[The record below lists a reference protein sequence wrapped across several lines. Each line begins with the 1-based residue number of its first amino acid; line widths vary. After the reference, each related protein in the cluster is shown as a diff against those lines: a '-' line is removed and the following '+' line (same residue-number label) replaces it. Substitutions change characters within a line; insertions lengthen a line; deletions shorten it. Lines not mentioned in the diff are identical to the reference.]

1 MILDDIY
8 WMQQALNLAAYA
20 ESCNEVPV
28 GAIVVH
34 ENQIIGCGWNQPIS
48 TSDPTAHAEIVA
60 LREAGKHRNNYR
72 LIDTTMYVTLE
83 PCLMCA
89 GAMLHSRIKRLV
101 FGAFDLKS
109 GAIKSVFNVLDNN
122 KLNHK
127 VVYTGGILAEEC
139 SALLINFFS
148 KRR

>member
-34 ENQIIGCGWNQPIS
+34 EDQIIGCGWNQPIA

-60 LREAGKHRNNYR
+60 LRAAGKHRNNYR

-127 VVYTGGILAEEC
+127 VVYTGGILADEC
-139 SALLINFFS
+139 AALLINFFS